1 MHPMSLANLAIGRAR
16 LVEKRKNGELSNPEG
31 SSLTSALKRG
41 LNKPFQVPDVDAPVR
56 DHIVYKT
63 LKGAYDLV
71 PVAFKE
77 TWDRAEGKVPG
88 DVPPASQDNRVTN
101 FVFILPDGTKVS
113 PEALRLVKDA
123 GKLVEGEDATKQEEG
138 QSEEE
143 VS

>member
-1 MHPMSLANLAIGRAR
+1 MTVKHSKHRMHPMSLANLAIGRAR

-77 TWDRAEGKVPG
+77 TWDRAEGKVEG
-88 DVPPASQDNRVTN
+88 DTPPSRDIRVTN

-113 PEALRLVKDA
+113 PEALRMVRQRRA
-123 GKLVEGEDATKQEEG
+123 EGEDASEQEEG
-138 QSEEE
+138 
-143 VS
+143 